1 MRAART
7 PPDPA
12 PITKRS
18 TSRSAIHL
26 IQSAPRIAPRLNFV
40 AAFFHFGAHLVDDL
54 CREFLCPT
62 RRRSHA
68 LVRDQ
73 GLLKKQLVAERR
85 FIKGECVLEL
95 LLREANSI

>member
-12 PITKRS
+12 PMTKRS

-26 IQSAPRIAPRLNFV
+26 IQSAGADRPRLDFV
-40 AAFFHFGAHLVDDL
+40 TASFHFGAHLVDDL
-54 CREFLCPT
+54 CRELLCPT

-68 LVRDQ
+68 LVRDH
-73 GLLKKQLVAERR
+73 GLFNKQLVAEWR
-85 FIKGECVLEL
+85 FIKGDCVLEL